1 MREDTAGLKCLV
13 EEGRVGTL
21 LPAFPESLF
30 LTVVFLGSKPY
41 PKYDSNSVNKVVN
54 PPKMIDHISYRYKP
68 DAWLDSLYHKA
79 LLLCLP
85 KSDITLILTTTF

>member
-1 MREDTAGLKCLV
+1 MLILPNRQGLIRDTLRTLEIWEDTAGLKCLV

-54 PPKMIDHISYRYKP
+54 PPKMIQ
-68 DAWLDSLYHKA
+68 
-79 LLLCLP
+79 
-85 KSDITLILTTTF
+85 T